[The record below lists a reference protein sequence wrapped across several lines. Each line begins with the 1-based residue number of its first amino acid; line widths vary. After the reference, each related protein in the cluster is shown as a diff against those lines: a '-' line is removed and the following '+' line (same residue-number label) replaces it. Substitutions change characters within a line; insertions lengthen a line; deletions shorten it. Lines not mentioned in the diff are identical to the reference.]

1 MFSRPQVKVWDLA
14 TSNCVQTLT
23 THTLGVYGVAVTT
36 DGQIVSGSND
46 NTVKTHE
53 NTIGYSE
60 VGKKLLLA
68 FQQQNSKMAEEVIE
82 LMVSRSNFV
91 DLFSWVDWVEF
102 EDNSTSPS
110 QDISILFNAVW
121 EVMAAA
127 HLKSNITP
135 ELKVIS
141 EALQKSVTEFVLDVK
156 KCRPEILSEFIQ
168 HYSNRDNEKLA
179 NTQLMHVLIKEL
191 SKGGVINIY
200 YFEVAMFVAFMAC
213 FSRLT

>member
-23 THTLGVYGVAVTT
+23 THTGGVYGVAVTT

-46 NTVKTHE
+46 STVKTHE

-91 DLFSWVDWVEF
+91 DLFSWVDWIECA
-102 EDNSTSPS
+102 NKS

-141 EALQKSVTEFVLDVK
+141 EALQKSVTDFVLDVK